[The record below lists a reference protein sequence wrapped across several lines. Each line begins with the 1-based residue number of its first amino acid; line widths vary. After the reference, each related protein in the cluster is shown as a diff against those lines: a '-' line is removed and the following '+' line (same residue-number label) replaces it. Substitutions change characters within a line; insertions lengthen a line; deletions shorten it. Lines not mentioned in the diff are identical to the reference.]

1 MKKKLY
7 SFIFILSSISFF
19 SCEKDLSLYP
29 QDKFSEST
37 FFHTPEQFEL
47 FANQFYTWLP
57 GSSNRDVYSDILV
70 DWSENQISNGSY
82 SPSPTNDL
90 WKNSYSQIRNT
101 TYLLEKADAIPEI
114 ASEIKSYVGEAY
126 FFRAMAYFNL
136 LVDFGGV
143 PIIDKVLDLNDTEL
157 LYGKRNSR
165 EEVVDHISK
174 DLDNAISL
182 LPNESAISDSP
193 KGRVSKEAALSYKA
207 RFALFEGTWR
217 KFRGLDGNSLLDM
230 AIDASSQVIQSNQYE
245 LFDRRDVLGDESYK
259 YLFLLDK
266 NKTNIAGL
274 TKADQKEF
282 ILVRKFDSDINPSSS
297 SSAHKYPS
305 VTKKFADLFL
315 CTDGLPIEKS
325 PLFKGRQ
332 KTTDEYENRDLR
344 MTNVLQKP
352 FTQFWAN
359 QPPEY
364 NRDWNNPFEGGNI
377 FDINFGNTT
386 RTGYYAV
393 KFRVEVASPF
403 GVDYPVIRYAEVLL
417 IYAEALYEKN
427 GAITDD
433 QLDISINKL
442 RNRSGLPKLTN
453 EFVSKNGLNMQ
464 TEIRRERTIELFLE
478 GFRFDDLRR
487 WKTAE
492 YEMPLP
498 LKGVKWIDTEYST
511 NPQWSGINLPLD
523 IDGCIIIEPSNK
535 RKFEEKHYLL
545 PLPTRQIL
553 LNPNLEQNPGW
564 E

>member
-1 MKKKLY
+1 M
-7 SFIFILSSISFF
+7 
-19 SCEKDLSLYP
+19 
-29 QDKFSEST
+29 
-37 FFHTPEQFEL
+37 
-47 FANQFYTWLP
+47 
-57 GSSNRDVYSDILV
+57 
-70 DWSENQISNGSY
+70 
-82 SPSPTNDL
+82 
-90 WKNSYSQIRNT
+90 
-101 TYLLEKADAIPEI
+101 
-114 ASEIKSYVGEAY
+114 
-126 FFRAMAYFNL
+126 
-136 LVDFGGV
+136 
-143 PIIDKVLDLNDTEL
+143 
-157 LYGKRNSR
+157 
-165 EEVVDHISK
+165 
-174 DLDNAISL
+174 
-182 LPNESAISDSP
+182 
-193 KGRVSKEAALSYKA
+193 
-207 RFALFEGTWR
+207 
-217 KFRGLDGNSLLDM
+217 
-230 AIDASSQVIQSNQYE
+230 
-245 LFDRRDVLGDESYK
+245 
-259 YLFLLDK
+259 DK